1 MEEHFLSFV
10 EQLYVKL
17 LDVPLERARVRE
29 NERGRCVVDRVFD
42 H

>member
-1 MEEHFLSFV
+1 MEEHFLSVV

-17 LDVPLERARVRE
+17 LDVPLERARVQE